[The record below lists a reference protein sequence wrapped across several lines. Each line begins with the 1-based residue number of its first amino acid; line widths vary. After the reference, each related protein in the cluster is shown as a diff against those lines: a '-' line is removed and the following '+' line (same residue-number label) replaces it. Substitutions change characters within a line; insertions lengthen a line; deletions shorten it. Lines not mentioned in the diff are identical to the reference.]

1 MGLGDG
7 VTDGK
12 YLELLESQVLP
23 ALRAFEPQIVFYLA
37 GVDVLERDRFGK
49 FALSPDGAA
58 ERDRR
63 VFQACRDLRI
73 PVVSLMSGGYNKDHA
88 VTIQA
93 HARTVQQALEVF
105 KS

>member
-1 MGLGDG
+1 
-7 VTDGK
+7 
-12 YLELLESQVLP
+12 VLP
-23 ALRAFEPQIVFYLA
+23 ALRAFEPEIVYYLA

-93 HARTVQQALEVF
+93 HARTVQMALEVF
-105 KS
+105 TPS